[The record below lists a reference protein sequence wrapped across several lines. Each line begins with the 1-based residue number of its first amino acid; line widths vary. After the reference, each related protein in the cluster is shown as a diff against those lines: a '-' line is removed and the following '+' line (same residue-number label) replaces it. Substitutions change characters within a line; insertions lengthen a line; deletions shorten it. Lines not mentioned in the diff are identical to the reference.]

1 MTKIEIVI
9 ESTVIEEIVISPET
23 QIGMIGNIEMI
34 ETRIEKGGIE
44 MTKTGM

>member
-9 ESTVIEEIVISPET
+9 EATVIEEIVISPET

>member
-1 MTKIEIVI
+1 MIKIEIVK
-9 ESTVIEEIVISPET
+9 EGTVIEENVISPET
-23 QIGMIGNIEMI
+23 HIGMIGNIEMI